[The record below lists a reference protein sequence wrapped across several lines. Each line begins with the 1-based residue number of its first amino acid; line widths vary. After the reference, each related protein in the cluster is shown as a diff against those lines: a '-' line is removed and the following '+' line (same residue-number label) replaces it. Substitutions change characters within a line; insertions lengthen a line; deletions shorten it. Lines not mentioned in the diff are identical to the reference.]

1 MMTDPISDMLT
12 RIRNGLG
19 ANLKEISLPSSKL
32 KVRLAEIMT
41 REGYLLGHE
50 VVSDSRQGILKVRLK
65 YTNNSAAV
73 IGLKR
78 ASRPGRRVYVS
89 AQDIPRVL
97 NGIGIAILSTS
108 SGLMTDTQAREAHVG
123 GELLCTIW

>member
-41 REGYLLGHE
+41 EEGYLLGHE
-50 VVSDSRQGILKVRLK
+50 VVSDSRQGVLKVRLK
-65 YTNNSAAV
+65 YANDNPAV